1 MICSK
6 ILDFTILWGVLNSQ
20 KKSFKEF
27 HPLRPRR
34 LNRVIKFTYNLKSK

>member
-1 MICSK
+1 M
-6 ILDFTILWGVLNSQ
+6 LNFTFLRGALNSQ

-34 LNRVIKFTYNLKSK
+34 SDVVIKFTYNLKSK